1 MDTLDEIASM
11 SAKLTDD
18 ETQYFAVRATAREE
32 MEKKMRGPS
41 TKDLFE
47 EFRDGKI
54 TGTRCELVILLF
66 CGLDYALGRMTY
78 VTDVIP
84 MLILRNRKLLRDGDL
99 YTMIERIDDAEKHDN
114 LGSPTI
120 DAPGWRRFR
129 DNLKAELADRE
140 KKRGKKC

>member
-11 SAKLTDD
+11 AARLTDD
-18 ETQYFAVRATAREE
+18 KSQYFAVRATAREE
-32 MEKKMRGPS
+32 KEKKVRGPS

-47 EFRDGKI
+47 SFRDGKI
-54 TGTRCELVILLF
+54 TGTRCDLVILLF

-99 YTMIERIDDAEKHDN
+99 YTMIERIDEAEKHDN

-120 DAPGWRRFR
+120 DAPGWLRFR
-129 DNLKAELADRE
+129 DNLKAELEDRR
-140 KKRGKKC
+140 KKRGKK

>member
-1 MDTLDEIASM
+1 MDTLDEIAST
-11 SAKLTDD
+11 AARLTCD
-18 ETQYFAVRATAREE
+18 ETAYFGVRAIAR
-32 MEKKMRGPS
+32 MKQVK
-41 TKDLFE
+41 TKELF
-47 EFRDGKI
+47 DDSQNGKI
-54 TGTRCELVILLF
+54 TGTLCDLVILLF
-66 CGLDYALGRMTY
+66 CGLDYALGRKTY

-99 YTMIERIDDAEKHDN
+99 YTMIERIDEAEKHDN

-129 DNLKAELADRE
+129 DNLKAELEDRE

>member
-1 MDTLDEIASM
+1 
-11 SAKLTDD
+11 
-18 ETQYFAVRATAREE
+18 
-32 MEKKMRGPS
+32 MRGPS

-47 EFRDGKI
+47 SFRDGKI
-54 TGTRCELVILLF
+54 TGTRCDLVILLF
-66 CGLDYALGRMTY
+66 CGLDYALGRQTY

-84 MLILRNRKLLRDGDL
+84 MLILRNSKLLRDGDL
-99 YTMIERIDDAEKHDN
+99 YTMIERIDEAEKREYG

-129 DNLKAELADRE
+129 DNLKAELEDRE